1 VFSPAFFIHARAV
14 ASAGHALASRQG
26 GLNVSPTQSN
36 YTSRKSAVRSRDD
49 QLIGPGT
56 DDNAW
61 EIPLE
66 PEETVFIEWRISHYR
81 AMLKLT
87 LGAEDQ
93 LNLILMLVY
102 AERKLTMRKLY
113 LPEAAEL
120 IR

>member
-1 VFSPAFFIHARAV
+1 VP
-14 ASAGHALASRQG
+14 
-26 GLNVSPTQSN
+26 PTQSN
-36 YTSRKSAVRSRDD
+36 YTSRKYAVRSGND
-49 QLIGPGT
+49 QLNGPGT
-56 DDNAW
+56 YDNAW
-61 EIPLE
+61 KIPLE

-93 LNLILMLVY
+93 LNLILMLID
-102 AERKLTMRKLY
+102 AERKLAMRKLH